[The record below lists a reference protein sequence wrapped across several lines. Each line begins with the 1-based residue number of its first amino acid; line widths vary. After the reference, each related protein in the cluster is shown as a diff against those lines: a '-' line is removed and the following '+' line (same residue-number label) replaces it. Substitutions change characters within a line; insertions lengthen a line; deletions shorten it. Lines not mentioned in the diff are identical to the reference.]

1 MENFFK
7 LKEKN
12 TTVKTEVLGGLTT
25 FMTMAYILAV
35 NPSILS
41 NAGMDAEAVMIATC
55 LASFIGTLAMAL
67 LANLP
72 FALAPGMGLNA
83 YFAFSVCLGMGYSW
97 QVALLAVF
105 VEGVIF
111 ILLTLTNVREA
122 IFNGIPM
129 CLKKGVG
136 AGIGLFVAFIGLQD
150 AKLVVKSDS
159 TLVTYVSFR
168 NMWHTAGI
176 VALVALIG
184 VLLIVILEYKRVPGG
199 ILIGIVATWVLDMIL
214 ETAGVYV
221 PDPKAGFYSV
231 IPSMHMTNF
240 ASLGKT
246 FGAAFDFGAFGDVKI
261 MDFIVIMFSFLFVD
275 IFDTIG
281 TLIGVSDRAGMLDKD
296 GKLPQIKPAL
306 LADAIATCAGAIL
319 GTSTTTTFVESS
331 AGVGAGARTGLA
343 SVVTGLMFLI
353 AIFFAPIFTTIP
365 TFAVAP
371 ALIYV
376 GFLMLSAIVDV
387 DFKNLRQ
394 GVPAFLT
401 VLCMPLMYSIS
412 EGIAVGIISYV
423 VINLIANA
431 MTKNKED
438 REPVTPLMIVL
449 AIIFVLKYAL
459 L

>member
-122 IFNGIPM
+122 IFNAIPM

>member
-122 IFNGIPM
+122 IFNAIPM

-376 GFLMLSAIVDV
+376 GFLMLSAIIDV

>member
-55 LASFIGTLAMAL
+55 LASFIGTLAMAF

-97 QVALLAVF
+97 RVALFAVF

-150 AKLVVKSDS
+150 AKLVVQSDS

-168 NMWHTAGI
+168 NTWHTAGI

-184 VLLIVILEYKRVPGG
+184 VLLIVVLEYKRVPGG

-281 TLIGVSDRAGMLDKD
+281 TLIGVSDRAGMLDKE

-365 TFAVAP
+365 TFAIAP

>member
-97 QVALLAVF
+97 QVALFAVF

-281 TLIGVSDRAGMLDKD
+281 TLIGVSDRAGMLDKE

>member
-97 QVALLAVF
+97 QVALFAVF

-214 ETAGVYV
+214 EIAGVYV

-261 MDFIVIMFSFLFVD
+261 MDFIVIMFY
-275 IFDTIG
+275 I
-281 TLIGVSDRAGMLDKD
+281 R
-296 GKLPQIKPAL
+296 
-306 LADAIATCAGAIL
+306 
-319 GTSTTTTFVESS
+319 
-331 AGVGAGARTGLA
+331 
-343 SVVTGLMFLI
+343 
-353 AIFFAPIFTTIP
+353 
-365 TFAVAP
+365 
-371 ALIYV
+371 
-376 GFLMLSAIVDV
+376 
-387 DFKNLRQ
+387 
-394 GVPAFLT
+394 
-401 VLCMPLMYSIS
+401 
-412 EGIAVGIISYV
+412 
-423 VINLIANA
+423 
-431 MTKNKED
+431 
-438 REPVTPLMIVL
+438 
-449 AIIFVLKYAL
+449 
-459 L
+459 